1 MNLIRAELLK
11 LRTTSLWWIF
21 AILLVPIYGVAL
33 AYNWLTTDLTLSAD
47 YADPDA
53 PLQTVGE
60 VERAVA
66 GLYTSGQ
73 FFGILLV
80 VLLSAILVTNEFFHL
95 TATST
100 FLTSPRR
107 ERVIAAKMV
116 VSVLIALV
124 VWLFTTLLSLVFA
137 PIALNTMNRDTF
149 FGEPFVWQAI
159 GLNALAFV
167 LWGLLG
173 VGTGVLIRSQIGATL
188 TLSVLYVIG
197 AQVLSTIFVVLAS
210 IWNEAVLTFRVVVP
224 TLASDLMVTG
234 PQFDGDPPRW
244 VGAAIMLAYAALFSV
259 IGTLITKQ
267 RDIG

>member
-1 MNLIRAELLK
+1 MNLVRAELLK

-21 AILLVPIYGVAL
+21 AILLVPIYGLAL
-33 AYNWLTTDLTLSAD
+33 GYNWLTADVMLSTEFSDSGLAVVG
-47 YADPDA
+47 
-53 PLQTVGE
+53 QT
-60 VERAVA
+60 ERAVS

-100 FLTSPRR
+100 FLTTPRR
-107 ERVIAAKMV
+107 QLVIAAKMT
-116 VSVLIALV
+116 VSVLIALA
-124 VWLFTTLLSLVFA
+124 VWFVTTVLSLIFA
-137 PIALNTMNRDTF
+137 PLALGTMDRPSF
-149 FGEPFVWQAI
+149 VGETFVWQAI

-197 AQVLSTIFVVLAS
+197 AQVLSAIFVVLGNV
-210 IWNEAVLTFRVVVP
+210 WNEAILTFRVVVP
-224 TLASDLMVTG
+224 TLASELMVTG
-234 PQFDGDPPRW
+234 PQFANDPPRW
-244 VGAAIMLAYAALFSV
+244 VGALILLAYATVFSV
-259 IGTLITKQ
+259 VGTLITGR

>member
-33 AYNWLTTDLTLSAD
+33 AYNWLTANVMLSSDYTDV
-47 YADPDA
+47 DA
-53 PLQTVGE
+53 PIQMIGE
-60 VERAVA
+60 AERAVS

-100 FLTSPRR
+100 FLTTPRR
-107 ERVIAAKMV
+107 ELVIAAKMV
-116 VSVLIALV
+116 VSVVIALV

-137 PIALNTMNRDTF
+137 PIALSTMNRDSSI
-149 FGEPFVWQAI
+149 GEAFVWQAI
-159 GLNALAFV
+159 GLNGLAFV

-197 AQVLSTIFVVLAS
+197 AQVLSTIFMVLGS
-210 IWNEAVLTFRVVVP
+210 IWNEAILTFRVVVP
-224 TLASDLMVTG
+224 TLASELMVSG
-234 PQFDGDPPRW
+234 PQFPDDPPRW
-244 VGAAIMLAYAALFSV
+244 VGAVIMLAYAAMFSV